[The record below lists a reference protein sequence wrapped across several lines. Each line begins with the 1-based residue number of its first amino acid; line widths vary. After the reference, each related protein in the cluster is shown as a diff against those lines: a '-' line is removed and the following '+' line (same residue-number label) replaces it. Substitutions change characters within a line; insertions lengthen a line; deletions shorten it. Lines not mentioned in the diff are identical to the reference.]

1 MFDVSCQVNN
11 NQSLSIQNVAFTTW
25 SNFGT
30 TDPIGS
36 DLQLKIQLDFQ
47 TPGVGQHYF
56 VEQNGALVPVWDLT
70 MTASDAIDFGQVIQ
84 SAFSPD
90 GPTNIDWREFNQL
103 PGLPGSLANQ
113 IYEIDTVQGQ
123 PPFGLG
129 VSSSLDLCLSC
140 SINVNYCSAPL
151 ALIHLSSMLQIT
163 VRVHD
168 VDDCRIAIINLRVSS
183 LYLKA
188 VGAERPRANGIRT
201 TNVHDFLKIKLHFVG
216 PRTCIALFLSL
227 SLPSEHLPVD
237 WHSHH

>member
-1 MFDVSCQVNN
+1 M
-11 NQSLSIQNVAFTTW
+11 TTP
-25 SNFGT
+25 N
-30 TDPIGS
+30 
-36 DLQLKIQLDFQ
+36 
-47 TPGVGQHYF
+47 
-56 VEQNGALVPVWDLT
+56 
-70 MTASDAIDFGQVIQ
+70 AIAFGQVIH

-103 PGLPGSLANQ
+103 PGSPGSLANQ
-113 IYEIDTVQGQ
+113 IYEIDTAEGQ
-123 PPFGLG
+123 PPFG

-151 ALIHLSSMLQIT
+151 ALIHLSSMLQVT

-201 TNVHDFLKIKLHFVG
+201 TNVHDFLTIKLHFVG

-227 SLPSEHLPVD
+227 SLPFEHLPVN
-237 WHSHH
+237 WHSHHWRFDFLFHWSLISPDFSLGLTLLWPFLSSCFIPDVRRISALFIVNTCRTYVLTMTRKPAVT